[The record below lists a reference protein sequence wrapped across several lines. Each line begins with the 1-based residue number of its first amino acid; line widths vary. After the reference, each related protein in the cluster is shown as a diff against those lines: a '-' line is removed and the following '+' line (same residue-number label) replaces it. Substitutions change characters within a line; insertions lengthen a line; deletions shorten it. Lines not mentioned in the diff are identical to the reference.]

1 MARFTFEI
9 PSHDRERAKR
19 FYESVFNW
27 QVTDLPDVE
36 FSLLSAQSDES
47 ASEAGLEIVGGIA
60 VATALVKAPVP
71 IITVDSI
78 EATCELV
85 VAAGGGRV
93 TERQQVGEYGYS
105 SYIQDSEG
113 NVLCLWEN
121 T

>member
-1 MARFTFEI
+1 VAPVTFEI

-19 FYESVFNW
+19 FYQSVFNW

-36 FSLLSAQSDES
+36 FSLLSARSGES
-47 ASEAGLEIVGGIA
+47 VGEAGVEIIGGIA

-71 IITVDSI
+71 IITVESI
-78 EATCELV
+78 EETCKLV
-85 VAAGGGRV
+85 VAAGGGRI
-93 TERQQVGEYGYS
+93 TERQQVGDYGYS